1 MKRRT
6 VITGIGVLCPL
17 GVTTAE
23 FWDNSLK
30 GVSFVEKIPEVWTR
44 YANYRSGIWSPL
56 PDIDFSTRQISRI
69 ETMQNDAFTLLAI
82 GAAVESLA
90 NAELSVSLKDKKRN
104 TFTIDDI
111 DSERIGVFMGTG
123 VGGVNTLLSNHLHQ
137 ALSRP
142 KSELVTK
149 LHDSRADEA
158 VQTDIDR
165 LISHFKHP
173 DRFNP
178 FVVSMLMPNAAGAAL
193 GIKFSCH
200 GPNLTS
206 ATACAAGTAAIGG
219 AFRAIQNGY
228 ADVALAGGSEYLSDP
243 CGGIFQGFDIARTLV
258 HGYEEPDAANR
269 PFDKNHC
276 GFLFS
281 EGGACILVLENYEH
295 ARARKAPVIAEISGF
310 SQTFDAH
317 SMMSIAPDTVQ
328 IERVLKAAVEDAQLS
343 PSDID
348 YLNAHGTGT
357 EKNDT
362 LECQA
367 IERVFGDGILINST
381 KSLTGHLI
389 GASGAVETAITAL
402 SIRDQTTHIC
412 RNLDEPIADLN
423 FVRTVTEQR
432 IDSAITQSFAFGGH
446 NSALVLKR
454 FDG

>member
-1 MKRRT
+1 MRRRA

-17 GVTTAE
+17 GVTTGE
-23 FWDNSLK
+23 FWQNSLSGK
-30 GVSFVEKIPEVWTR
+30 SFVEKIPEAWNR
-44 YANYRSGIWSPL
+44 YATHRSGIWSPL
-56 PDIDFSTRQISRI
+56 PDIDFGARQITRI
-69 ETMQNDAFTLLAI
+69 ERMQNDAFTLLAI

-90 NAELSVSLKDKKRN
+90 NAQLSVSAKDKKRN

-111 DSERIGVFMGTG
+111 DSERIGIFVGTG

-142 KSELVTK
+142 KSELVSK
-149 LHDSRADEA
+149 LHESKADEE
-158 VQTDIDR
+158 VQKEIDT
-165 LISHFKHP
+165 LLSDFKHP
-173 DRFNP
+173 ERFNP

-193 GIKFSCH
+193 GIKFSCN
-200 GPNLTS
+200 GPNLTL
-206 ATACAAGTAAIGG
+206 ATACAAGTTAIGN
-219 AFRAIQNGY
+219 AFRAIQSGD
-228 ADVALAGGSEYLSDP
+228 ADVALAGGSEYLSDH

-258 HGYEEPDAANR
+258 HGYEDPDTANR

-281 EGGACILVLENYEH
+281 EGGACILILEDYEH
-295 ARARKAPVIAEISGF
+295 ARSRRAPVVAEISGF
-310 SQTFDAH
+310 SQSFDAH
-317 SMMSIAPDTVQ
+317 SMMSIAPDTDQ
-328 IERVLKAAVEDAQLS
+328 IERMLKVAIEDAQLS

-348 YLNAHGTGT
+348 YVNAHGTGT

-367 IERVFGDGILINST
+367 IERVFGNGVLINST

-389 GASGAVETAITAL
+389 GASGAVETAVTAL

-412 RNLDEPIADLN
+412 RNLVDPIANLD
-423 FVRTVTEQR
+423 FVRTVEER
-432 IDSAITQSFAFGGH
+432 HIESAVMQSFAFGGH

>member
-1 MKRRT
+1 M
-6 VITGIGVLCPL
+6 
-17 GVTTAE
+17 
-23 FWDNSLK
+23 
-30 GVSFVEKIPEVWTR
+30 
-44 YANYRSGIWSPL
+44 
-56 PDIDFSTRQISRI
+56 
-69 ETMQNDAFTLLAI
+69 
-82 GAAVESLA
+82 
-90 NAELSVSLKDKKRN
+90 
-104 TFTIDDI
+104 
-111 DSERIGVFMGTG
+111 
-123 VGGVNTLLSNHLHQ
+123 
-137 ALSRP
+137 
-142 KSELVTK
+142 
-149 LHDSRADEA
+149 
-158 VQTDIDR
+158 
-165 LISHFKHP
+165 
-173 DRFNP
+173 
-178 FVVSMLMPNAAGAAL
+178 
-193 GIKFSCH
+193 
-200 GPNLTS
+200 
-206 ATACAAGTAAIGG
+206 
-219 AFRAIQNGY
+219 
-228 ADVALAGGSEYLSDP
+228 
-243 CGGIFQGFDIARTLV
+243 
-258 HGYEEPDAANR
+258 
-269 PFDKNHC
+269 
-276 GFLFS
+276 
-281 EGGACILVLENYEH
+281 VLENYEH

-412 RNLDEPIADLN
+412 RNFDEPIADLN
-423 FVRTVTEQR
+423 FVRSVTEQR